1 MRYLSLVLASAAV
14 LMTATASVKAQS
26 VIEVGQPFPEV
37 VLPALKDGSP
47 ASIAMYRGKKVV
59 LHIFASW

>member
-1 MRYLSLVLASAAV
+1 MRSLFFVLATAAI
-14 LMTATASVKAQS
+14 LLTATSGAKAQS
-26 VIEVGQPFPEV
+26 VIEVGQPFPGL

>member
-1 MRYLSLVLASAAV
+1 MLNSLGLAIIVSATVFTQSAV
-14 LMTATASVKAQS
+14 AQS
-26 VIEVGQPFPEV
+26 RIEAGQPFPEL